1 MAKREKQKIV
11 SKKHMARREREE
23 LQVRFITY
31 ISIAIVVIVVILAGV
46 ALINEYVI
54 IPNRPVAIVNG
65 EEITSDQYKA
75 RVKFDRL
82 QLTNQYD
89 NMLQFAQSLGG
100 DESTQ
105 SYFQN
110 TLDQIKYQLT
120 PVIHGPNV
128 LDTMIDETLI
138 RQEAERRGITV
149 SEDEIDTFIG
159 EAYGY
164 FPNGTPT
171 PTPTQE
177 IIPTSTLSPQQLT
190 LVAPIA
196 TEVISAT
203 EVITPTFTP
212 TIEPTADTQEPEVT
226 PTEIPPTAT
235 PYTEK
240 LFKEDY
246 KNAIAA
252 YKQRIGITEEQFREI
267 VANQILREKLLE
279 EITKDTPHQEEQ
291 VWARHILVATEEE
304 AQTVLDRLAAGEDF
318 AALAEELSTDT
329 SSAVNGGD
337 LGWFGRGQMVPEFE
351 TAAFSLGIGEISAPI
366 ATTYGYHII
375 QVLGKE
381 IRPLDDASYEQKKQ
395 TIFTEWLTVQRDS
408 SEIEKSDIWSE
419 IYPEIPASPQ

>member
-23 LQVRFITY
+23 LQVRYITY

-138 RQEAERRGITV
+138 RQEAERRG
-149 SEDEIDTFIG
+149 
-159 EAYGY
+159 
-164 FPNGTPT
+164 
-171 PTPTQE
+171 
-177 IIPTSTLSPQQLT
+177 
-190 LVAPIA
+190 
-196 TEVISAT
+196 
-203 EVITPTFTP
+203 
-212 TIEPTADTQEPEVT
+212 
-226 PTEIPPTAT
+226 
-235 PYTEK
+235 
-240 LFKEDY
+240 
-246 KNAIAA
+246 
-252 YKQRIGITEEQFREI
+252 
-267 VANQILREKLLE
+267 
-279 EITKDTPHQEEQ
+279 
-291 VWARHILVATEEE
+291 
-304 AQTVLDRLAAGEDF
+304 
-318 AALAEELSTDT
+318 
-329 SSAVNGGD
+329 
-337 LGWFGRGQMVPEFE
+337 
-351 TAAFSLGIGEISAPI
+351 
-366 ATTYGYHII
+366 
-375 QVLGKE
+375 
-381 IRPLDDASYEQKKQ
+381 
-395 TIFTEWLTVQRDS
+395 
-408 SEIEKSDIWSE
+408 
-419 IYPEIPASPQ
+419 